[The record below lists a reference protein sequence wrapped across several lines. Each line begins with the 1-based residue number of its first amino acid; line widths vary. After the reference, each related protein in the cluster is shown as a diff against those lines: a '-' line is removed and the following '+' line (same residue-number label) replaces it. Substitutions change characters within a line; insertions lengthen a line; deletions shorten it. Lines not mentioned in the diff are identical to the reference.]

1 MATITMNM
9 GSYEVE
15 RDTAP
20 EYGEEVLCA
29 GWVPTLALR
38 EQEAEHV
45 EMPCALTNVDVDA
58 FLRTMYTQ
66 QR

>member
-9 GSYEVE
+9 GSYEIE
-15 RDTAP
+15 RDAAP

-38 EQEAEHV
+38 EREAEHIG
-45 EMPCALTNVDVDA
+45 MPHPMADIDVDT
-58 FLRTMYTQ
+58 FLRTMYAQ